1 MQGLNVSDVG
11 MEGEGLVFIVY
22 SDAIASMPGSFF
34 WAILFFF
41 MLITLGIDSTFGGL
55 EAMITGLCDEFPK
68 TLGKHRELFV
78 LVLLGGIFLCCLPT
92 CTYGG
97 KDLVAMLNMFG
108 SSTPILFVVFLET
121 IGVFWF
127 YGVSRFCDDVE
138 QMIGSQPSMFW
149 RVCWKFISP
158 LFLFIILIFSL
169 IDFIALDGM
178 EHFKNSLYAKPCP
191 SWLGFLGWCMTFSSI
206 WLIPAYAIYLYFQQ
220 EGTPMERFTKISS
233 PKTLLPKS
241 LSKDANRVNIRTSQ
255 DISFKTSVNATAL

>member
-1 MQGLNVSDVG
+1 
-11 MEGEGLVFIVY
+11 
-22 SDAIASMPGSFF
+22 
-34 WAILFFF
+34 
-41 MLITLGIDSTFGGL
+41 
-55 EAMITGLCDEFPK
+55 
-68 TLGKHRELFV
+68 
-78 LVLLGGIFLCCLPT
+78 
-92 CTYGG
+92 
-97 KDLVAMLNMFG
+97 MF
-108 SSTPILFVVFLET
+108 
-121 IGVFWF
+121 
-127 YGVSRFCDDVE
+127 RFCDDVE

-191 SWLGFLGWCMTFSSI
+191 RYEFSIKSLIMCQSYISSWLGFLGWCMTFSSI